1 MQNGGI
7 DYTNQKEFHIFVA
20 SSYPD
25 LKEFKVN
32 GELAAFNKLLL
43 KTLPQVKRYITNRM
57 NTALSK
63 GKLPREKCQSD
74 EFFNQ
79 LFIVAYNYLEEV
91 QSEEDLH
98 PWLFKKADG
107 IMENTIFDEE
117 YDNSFYEKIDIFS
130 KSDWDEM
137 EKAFCI
143 DGDRRLG
150 MMDERDDISFS
161 KKNYVLNHVFVEDDN
176 NEMIWQL
183 RNDWGEENIRKH
195 ADLVLYHL
203 PLPMRTVFELAT
215 EYHLTLEEIA
225 LIRNRSF
232 AEVWRLLENA
242 REALE
247 VSFYNRYNGKV

>member
-1 MQNGGI
+1 
-7 DYTNQKEFHIFVA
+7 
-20 SSYPD
+20 
-25 LKEFKVN
+25 
-32 GELAAFNKLLL
+32 
-43 KTLPQVKRYITNRM
+43 
-57 NTALSK
+57 
-63 GKLPREKCQSD
+63 
-74 EFFNQ
+74 
-79 LFIVAYNYLEEV
+79 
-91 QSEEDLH
+91 
-98 PWLFKKADG
+98 
-107 IMENTIFDEE
+107 
-117 YDNSFYEKIDIFS
+117 
-130 KSDWDEM
+130 M

-183 RNDWGEENIRKH
+183 KNEWGEENIRKH

-242 REALE
+242 RHALE
-247 VSFYNRYNGKV
+247 LSFYNRYNGNV